1 VVNEIAGG
9 LRRCFLDVVERAS
22 KNNRTHFTM
31 RRLRQKPN
39 FTVRLARGGKPPRRS
54 WFFSEAAQKEE
65 GRK

>member
-1 VVNEIAGG
+1 LPVVYGG
-9 LRRCFLDVVERAS
+9 VFWMSSNAHEE
-22 KNNRTHFTM
+22 NNRTHFTM

-39 FTVRLARGGKPPRRS
+39 FKVRLARGGKPPHRS

>member
-1 VVNEIAGG
+1 LSVVYDGVFGMPSNAQQEHN
-9 LRRCFLDVVERAS
+9 C
-22 KNNRTHFTM
+22 TYFTM

-39 FTVRLARGGKPPRRS
+39 FKVRLARGGTPPRRS

>member
-1 VVNEIAGG
+1 MSPNARE
-9 LRRCFLDVVERAS
+9 E
-22 KNNRTHFTM
+22 NNRKHFTM

-39 FTVRLARGGKPPRRS
+39 FKVRLARGGKPPRRS

>member
-1 VVNEIAGG
+1 LPVVSGSVFGMSPNARE
-9 LRRCFLDVVERAS
+9 E
-22 KNNRTHFTM
+22 NNRKHFTM

-39 FTVRLARGGKPPRRS
+39 FKVRLARGGKPPRRS

>member
-1 VVNEIAGG
+1 VVNKITGG
-9 LRRCFLDVVERAS
+9 LRRFFWDVVERAL

-39 FTVRLARGGKPPRRS
+39 FKVRPARGGKPPRRS
-54 WFFSEAAQKEE
+54 WFFSEAGQKEE

>member
-1 VVNEIAGG
+1 LPVVYGG
-9 LRRCFLDVVERAS
+9 VFGMSSNAREE
-22 KNNRTHFTM
+22 NNRTHFTM

-39 FTVRLARGGKPPRRS
+39 FKVRLARGGKPPRRS

>member
-1 VVNEIAGG
+1 
-9 LRRCFLDVVERAS
+9 
-22 KNNRTHFTM
+22 M

-39 FTVRLARGGKPPRRS
+39 FKVRLARGGTPLRRS

>member
-1 VVNEIAGG
+1 MSSNAHE
-9 LRRCFLDVVERAS
+9 E
-22 KNNRTHFTM
+22 NNRTHFTM

-39 FTVRLARGGKPPRRS
+39 FKVRLARGGKPPRRS